1 MKNKIKLLLILISAT
16 LLSESAFA
24 YSLNTYY
31 SALGS
36 IRLFDNNKVASS
48 NPLLDGSYIQF
59 ASDGSFNYYF
69 ITNKG
74 KLSGKQTFDVAKFLQ
89 GTGNLQLLTPNT
101 GTNLGNN
108 YVGHGVFTPDLGVT
122 NFTPFTHIASA
133 MSNAFR
139 LDSNNGS
146 FTIWNAQYSSAGV
159 KLGNTDFWLTT
170 GGETTVPEPMSVSLL
185 LGGIAGII
193 CRRKKHA

>member
-1 MKNKIKLLLILISAT
+1 M
-16 LLSESAFA
+16 
-24 YSLNTYY
+24 LN
-31 SALGS
+31 
-36 IRLFDNNKVASS
+36 
-48 NPLLDGSYIQF
+48 GSYIQF
-59 ASDGSFNYYF
+59 AGDGSFNYYF

-89 GTGNLQLLTPNT
+89 GTGDLQLLTPTT

-108 YVGHGVFTPDLGVT
+108 YIGHGVFTPDFGVT

-133 MSNAFR
+133 MPNIFR
-139 LDSNNGS
+139 LSSHNGS

-170 GGETTVPEPMSVSLL
+170 GGQTTVPEPMSVSLL
-185 LGGIAGII
+185 LGGIAGVV
-193 CRRKKHA
+193 CRRKKSVGNAK